1 MGRSESKTK
10 NILVSVLLCLAIGYP
25 FVKHAIVDPWID
37 RYEGDFAIYHK
48 AAGRLAAG
56 ESPYP
61 LDQIAQAGEGE
72 GSPIWGEYPYPPLLA
87 RLLVPLTPLSVLW
100 AKRIYSGI
108 CLAFFFL
115 FMALHLRKT
124 TSLAAERWVAAA
136 VLLGW
141 GPFLYSI
148 RLGQC
153 ELLAIPFI
161 TVAWTLL
168 VGIPHPTET
177 PEDKRRE
184 IAAGVLLGIAAMVRV
199 TPVLMVPA
207 LLLAFR
213 WRVATAFT
221 VGALGT
227 LVVSGPSTSYVFF
240 TQVMPTMSDVGGMPH
255 CPAFHVLVLHA
266 IDTLAPHTR
275 DPGWW
280 VANASRIGILASG
293 LFYGGVLLWIFLKR
307 SVLRTEHLVLIG
319 CYLAPLFAGKNPHHY
334 TLALLPVLALS
345 LLFVRRFRN
354 TNRDHWRESIFPN
367 LWVLALVPCFQY
379 WMPLKLVVDWIGRT
393 LSLWV
398 NTTFVVGN
406 VVLFLV
412 FVFVFSREA
421 SEGNLIVRDRSKP

>member
-1 MGRSESKTK
+1 MSVSKSESKTK
-10 NILVSVLLCLAIGYP
+10 KTLLSVLLCVAIGYP
-25 FVKHAIVDPWID
+25 FLKHAIVEPWID

-61 LDQIAQAGEGE
+61 LAEISQTDRGGS
-72 GSPIWGEYPYPPLLA
+72 SPIWGEYPYPPLLA
-87 RLLVPLTPLSVLW
+87 RLLVPLTPLDVLW

-115 FMALHLRKT
+115 FMAYHLRRT
-124 TSLAAERWVAAA
+124 ITSSVERWVAAA

-153 ELLAIPFI
+153 ELLAIPFL
-161 TVAWTLL
+161 TVAWMLL
-168 VGIPHPTET
+168 VGIPHPTQT
-177 PEDKRRE
+177 PEDRRKE

-207 LLLAFR
+207 LVLAFR
-213 WRVATAFT
+213 WRLTAAFA
-221 VGALGT
+221 VGALGA
-227 LVVSGPSTSYVFF
+227 LVISGPHTSYVFF
-240 TQVMPTMSDVGGMPH
+240 TQVMPTMSDVGGMRH

-266 IDTLAPHTR
+266 VDTLAPHTG

-280 VANASRIGILASG
+280 VGNASRIGILASG
-293 LFYGGVLLWIFLKR
+293 LFYSGVLLWVFFRR
-307 SVLRTEHLVLIG
+307 SALRTEHLVLIG

-334 TLALLPVLALS
+334 TLALFPVLAVS
-345 LLFVRRFRN
+345 LLFVRRFGD
-354 TNRDHWRESIFPN
+354 TNRGHRREYICPI
-367 LWVLALVPCFQY
+367 LWVFALVPCLHY
-379 WMPLKLVVDWIGRT
+379 WPPLKLVVDWIGRT

-398 NTTFVVGN
+398 NTPFVVGN

-412 FVFVFSREA
+412 VVFVFSREDA
-421 SEGNLIVRDRSKP
+421 RALQ